1 MLLKNLFHTAGNSIR
16 YIVDFSEFLE
26 PGITITAFTAVIDP
40 ASTTTATISQVS
52 VNAEGEGVFFV
63 NGGAV
68 NENFTVDLQ
77 GTDSRTEIVKH
88 TVAYTVVAP

>member
-16 YIVDFSEFLE
+16 YIVDFAEFLE
-26 PGITITAFTAVIDP
+26 PGTTITAFAASIDA
-40 ASTTTATISQVS
+40 ASTTTATITSVS
-52 VNAEGEGVFFV
+52 VNPEGEGVFFV

-88 TVAYTVVAP
+88 TLGFTVVAP

>member
-16 YIVDFSEFLE
+16 YIVDYSEFLE
-26 PGITITAFTAVIDP
+26 HGTTITAFTAVIDP
-40 ASTTTATISQVS
+40 ASTTTATISLVS
-52 VNAEGEGVFFV
+52 VNPEGEGVFFV

-88 TVAYTVVAP
+88 TVAFTVVAP